1 MYALPLIVIDT
12 PPSSLSLRASA
23 FYPQTE
29 GRGSGIHSRHDRT
42 AARLPALPEHH
53 PHRWLP
59 DRRAGHVPSGDDA
72 GAAPRPTGHRRRFLR
87 LRDARAGHRP
97 APPVLLCEGREL
109 LHWQSVLLGEDGAL
123 RGHRGDLDRADARVR
138 PLEARAQLGRGCADR
153 SGDRGC
159 AAPAPYRA
167 RLARGH
173 APDGR
178 AHGARYRAL
187 READMRVLVTG
198 AASGIGRAT
207 CLRLARDAGAQ
218 GRKAQIA
225 AVDIGPSASFDSL
238 LDELRKQNAEPLALH
253 ADMGTADGP
262 GRAVAEVASRFGG
275 LDGLVS
281 NAGINRPGPLVDY
294 AVEDWDR
301 VFAVN
306 TRATWLL
313 AKAAHAALKASRGA
327 IVTIGSMSGSNPH
340 ANLGAYGPGKAAVI
354 MLVQVLAQEF
364 GRDGIRVNVVSPGMV
379 RTGMTARV
387 YADQKIAAERDALVP
402 IGRVAMPEDMADVV
416 AFLLGPDARYINGH
430 DLVVD
435 GGIAGNFLGRLPGIS
450 QITRG

>member
-1 MYALPLIVIDT
+1 
-12 PPSSLSLRASA
+12 
-23 FYPQTE
+23 
-29 GRGSGIHSRHDRT
+29 
-42 AARLPALPEHH
+42 
-53 PHRWLP
+53 
-59 DRRAGHVPSGDDA
+59 
-72 GAAPRPTGHRRRFLR
+72 
-87 LRDARAGHRP
+87 
-97 APPVLLCEGREL
+97 
-109 LHWQSVLLGEDGAL
+109 
-123 RGHRGDLDRADARVR
+123 
-138 PLEARAQLGRGCADR
+138 
-153 SGDRGC
+153 
-159 AAPAPYRA
+159 
-167 RLARGH
+167 
-173 APDGR
+173 
-178 AHGARYRAL
+178 
-187 READMRVLVTG
+187 MRVLVTG

-225 AVDIGPSASFDSL
+225 AVDIGPSAGLDSL

-253 ADMGTADGP
+253 ADMGSADGP
-262 GRAVAEVASRFGG
+262 GRAVAEAASRFGG

-281 NAGINRPGPLVDY
+281 NAGINRPGSLVDY
-294 AVEDWDR
+294 AVDDWDR

-313 AKAAHAALKASRGA
+313 AKAAHAALKAARGA
-327 IVTIGSMSGSNPH
+327 IVAIGSVSGSNPH
-340 ANLGAYGPGKAAVI
+340 ANLGAYGPSKAAVI

-364 GRDGIRVNVVSPGMV
+364 GRDGIRVNAVSPGMV

-387 YADQKIAAERDALVP
+387 YADQKIATERDGLVP
-402 IGRVAMPEDMADVV
+402 IGRVATPEDMADVV

>member
-1 MYALPLIVIDT
+1 
-12 PPSSLSLRASA
+12 
-23 FYPQTE
+23 
-29 GRGSGIHSRHDRT
+29 
-42 AARLPALPEHH
+42 
-53 PHRWLP
+53 
-59 DRRAGHVPSGDDA
+59 
-72 GAAPRPTGHRRRFLR
+72 
-87 LRDARAGHRP
+87 
-97 APPVLLCEGREL
+97 
-109 LHWQSVLLGEDGAL
+109 
-123 RGHRGDLDRADARVR
+123 
-138 PLEARAQLGRGCADR
+138 
-153 SGDRGC
+153 
-159 AAPAPYRA
+159 
-167 RLARGH
+167 
-173 APDGR
+173 
-178 AHGARYRAL
+178 
-187 READMRVLVTG
+187 MRVLVTG

-218 GRKAQIA
+218 GRKARIA
-225 AVDIGPSASFDSL
+225 AVDIGPSAGLDSL

-262 GRAVAEVASRFGG
+262 GRVVADAASRFGG

-294 AVEDWDR
+294 AVDDWDR

-313 AKAAHAALKASRGA
+313 ARAAHAALKTSRGA
-327 IVTIGSMSGSNPH
+327 IVAIGSMSGSNPH
-340 ANLGAYGPGKAAVI
+340 ANLGAYGPSKAAVI

-364 GRDGIRVNVVSPGMV
+364 GRDGIRVNAVSPGMV

-402 IGRVAMPEDMADVV
+402 IGRVATPEDMADVV